1 MKVVKKTLHHIFYY
15 MKNKFIKSTII
26 LIIGGML
33 TKILSFIIRIYFTR
47 VIGDGINIY
56 SLIMPTYS
64 LLITI
69 TQLGFPLAISNIIAK
84 GKKRGKNVMAS
95 VIPISI
101 VLNLFLILSMVLFAG
116 TLSNDLL
123 HEKDAYYP
131 LIACSFVMPFIS
143 LSSIIRGYFFGK
155 QQMMPHSISNVIEQL
170 FKLFIVIVVLPH
182 LIKYGTLIGICG
194 YILISILSETI
205 SIIVFLLYLPKGFK
219 IEKDDLKP
227 DFGTIKDVL
236 AISIPSTG
244 SRLIGNIGYFL
255 EPIVLTFVMMQ
266 NGYSNEYIIT
276 NYAIYN
282 TYVIGILVVPTF
294 LLGGL
299 STSLLPEISKNIN
312 NKVKVKRLF
321 KKVMI
326 FSLLLG
332 IIANI
337 AIYITCPFI
346 LKIIFNTTDGISY
359 IRFLSIFFIMF
370 YFEAPLSSILQ
381 AYNEAKFIMRTTT
394 IGIIIKLTVMALISY
409 LKIGIYS
416 LIIAE
421 VINILVV
428 TILNYYKV
436 KKILK

>member
-1 MKVVKKTLHHIFYY
+1 MKS
-15 MKNKFIKSTII
+15 KFIKSTLI
-26 LIIGGML
+26 LLVGGIL

-47 VIGDGINIY
+47 VIGEGINIY

-84 GKKRGKNVMAS
+84 GKKRGKNIMAS
-95 VIPISI
+95 VIPVSIFLNIILIISMI
-101 VLNLFLILSMVLFAG
+101 LFAG

-123 HEKDAYYP
+123 HEKDAFYP

-170 FKLFIVIVVLPH
+170 FKLFIVIVILPH
-182 LIKYGTLIGICG
+182 LLKYGTLVSVCG

-205 SIIVFLLYLPKGFK
+205 SIIVFLLYLPKGWK
-219 IEKDDLKP
+219 ISKEDLKP

-236 AISIPSTG
+236 AISLPSTG
-244 SRLIGNIGYFL
+244 SRIIGNIGYFL
-255 EPIVLTFVMMQ
+255 EPIILTFVMMQ
-266 NGYSNEYIIT
+266 NGYSNHFIISE
-276 NYAIYN
+276 YAIYN

-294 LLGGL
+294 LLGAL
-299 STSLLPEISKNIN
+299 ATSLLPEISKNIN
-312 NKVKVKRLF
+312 NKLKIKKLF

-332 IIANI
+332 LISNTIIYFI
-337 AIYITCPFI
+337 CPYI
-346 LKIIFNTTDGISY
+346 LKILFNTTNGITY
-359 IRFLSIFFIMF
+359 IRFLAFFFIIF

-381 AYNEAKFIMRTTT
+381 AFNEAKFIMRTTT
-394 IGIIIKLTVMALISY
+394 IGIIIKLISMALLSY
-409 LKIGIYS
+409 LKIGIYC

-421 VINILVV
+421 IINILVV
-428 TILNYYKV
+428 TIINYYKV
-436 KKILK
+436 KKLI

>member
-1 MKVVKKTLHHIFYY
+1 
-15 MKNKFIKSTII
+15 MKNKFIKSTLI
-26 LIIGGML
+26 LLIGGML

-84 GKKRGKNVMAS
+84 GKKRGKNIMAS
-95 VIPISI
+95 VIPVSI
-101 VLNLFLILSMVLFAG
+101 ILNLILIISMILFAG

-123 HEKDAYYP
+123 HEKDAFYP

-170 FKLFIVIVVLPH
+170 FKLFIVIVILPH
-182 LIKYGTLIGICG
+182 LLKYGTLVSVCG

-205 SIIVFLLYLPKGFK
+205 SIIVFLLYLPKGWK
-219 IEKDDLKP
+219 ISKEDLKP

-236 AISIPSTG
+236 AISLPSTG
-244 SRLIGNIGYFL
+244 SRIIGNIGYFL
-255 EPIVLTFVMMQ
+255 EPIILTFVMMQ
-266 NGYSNEYIIT
+266 NGYSNDFIIREY
-276 NYAIYN
+276 AVYN

-294 LLGGL
+294 LLGAI
-299 STSLLPEISKNIN
+299 STSLLPEISKNIH
-312 NKVKVKRLF
+312 NKIKVKRLF

-332 IIANI
+332 IVANI
-337 AIYITCPFI
+337 VIYFSCPII
-346 LKIIFNTTDGISY
+346 LDILFKTTDGITY
-359 IRFLSIFFIMF
+359 IRFLSIFFIIF
-370 YFEAPLSSILQ
+370 YFEAPLSSVLQ

-394 IGIIIKLTVMALISY
+394 IGIIIKLVSMALLSY
-409 LKIGIYS
+409 LKIGIYC

-421 VINILVV
+421 IINILVV
-428 TILNYYKV
+428 TIINYYKV
-436 KKILK
+436 KKLI

>member
-1 MKVVKKTLHHIFYY
+1 
-15 MKNKFIKSTII
+15 MKNKFIKSTLI
-26 LIIGGML
+26 LIIGGIL

-84 GKKRGKNVMAS
+84 GEKRGKNIMAS
-95 VIPISI
+95 IIPVSI
-101 VLNLFLILSMVLFAG
+101 ILNLILILTMILFAD

-123 HEKDAYYP
+123 HEKDAFYP

-170 FKLFIVIVVLPH
+170 FKLFIVIVILPY
-182 LIKYGTLIGICG
+182 LLKYGTVISVCG

-205 SIIVFLLYLPKGFK
+205 SIVVFLLYLPKGWSIK
-219 IEKDDLKP
+219 KEDLKP

-236 AISIPSTG
+236 AISLPSTG
-244 SRLIGNIGYFL
+244 SRIIGNIGYFL
-255 EPIVLTFVMMQ
+255 EPIILTAVLLA
-266 NGYSNEYIIT
+266 NGYSNDYIIRE
-276 NYAIYN
+276 YAVYN
-282 TYVIGILVVPTF
+282 TYVIGILIVPTF
-294 LLGGL
+294 LLGAL
-299 STSLLPEISKNIN
+299 STSLLPEISKNIHN
-312 NKVKVKRLF
+312 KFKVKKLF
-321 KKVMI
+321 KKVII

-332 IIANI
+332 LISNTI
-337 AIYITCPFI
+337 IYITCPII
-346 LKIIFNTTDGISY
+346 LDVLFNTTDGITY
-359 IRFLSIFFIMF
+359 IRFLSLFFIIY
-370 YFEAPLSSILQ
+370 YFEAPLASILQ
-381 AYNEAKFIMRTTT
+381 AYNEAKYIMRTTT
-394 IGIIIKLTVMALISY
+394 IGIIIKLISMALLSY

-421 VINILVV
+421 IINIIIV
-428 TILNYYKV
+428 TIFNYYKV
-436 KKILK
+436 KKLLK

>member
-1 MKVVKKTLHHIFYY
+1 
-15 MKNKFIKSTII
+15 MKNKFIKSTLI
-26 LIIGGML
+26 LIIGGIL

-84 GKKRGKNVMAS
+84 GEKRGKNIMAS
-95 VIPISI
+95 IIPVSI
-101 VLNLFLILSMVLFAG
+101 ILNLILILTMILFAD

-123 HEKDAYYP
+123 HEKDAFYP

-170 FKLFIVIVVLPH
+170 FKLFIVIVILPH
-182 LIKYGTLIGICG
+182 LLKYGTLISVCG

-205 SIIVFLLYLPKGFK
+205 SIVVFLLYLPKGWSIK
-219 IEKDDLKP
+219 KEDLKP

-236 AISIPSTG
+236 AISLPSTG
-244 SRLIGNIGYFL
+244 SRIIGNIGYFL
-255 EPIVLTFVMMQ
+255 EPIILTAVLLA
-266 NGYSNEYIIT
+266 NGYSNDYIIRE
-276 NYAIYN
+276 YAVYN
-282 TYVIGILVVPTF
+282 TYVIGILIVPTF
-294 LLGGL
+294 LLGAL
-299 STSLLPEISKNIN
+299 STSLLPEISKNIHN
-312 NKVKVKRLF
+312 KFKVKKLF
-321 KKVMI
+321 KKVII

-332 IIANI
+332 LISNTI
-337 AIYITCPFI
+337 IYITCPII
-346 LKIIFNTTDGISY
+346 LDVLFNTTDGITY
-359 IRFLSIFFIMF
+359 IRFLSLFFIIY
-370 YFEAPLSSILQ
+370 YFEAPLASILQ
-381 AYNEAKFIMRTTT
+381 AYNEAKYIMRTTT
-394 IGIIIKLTVMALISY
+394 IGIIIKLISMALLSY

-421 VINILVV
+421 IINIIIV
-428 TILNYYKV
+428 TIFNYYKV
-436 KKILK
+436 KKLLK